1 MRRKAYDPVL
11 TVERCLRLSTMDL
24 NHAGVLRSRRGAK
37 WSIEWNTI
45 SRQQAGRAALTVVD
59 TSGDFASEI
68 EIACYIHVE
77 NSPSAVLLRQRIH
90 LPTTRSGI
98 GDTRRWLRC
107 DSELRG
113 VCGRRCRE
121 LYLPP
126 GTDEFACQRCHS
138 LIHESQRHVKHPP
151 PRGLQRVVRMRRM
164 LEADVPTTWRLDQ
177 RIPMT
182 DAQSY
187 TTWPGVIYYH
197 DPDERKIQRDIR
209 SQAELARANVRRR
222 VKSAKPPETEVA

>member
-24 NHAGVLRSRRGAK
+24 NHEGVLRSRRGAK
-37 WSIEWNTI
+37 WSIEWSTI

-59 TSGDFASEI
+59 TSGDSASEI
-68 EIACYIHVE
+68 EIACYIHMSS
-77 NSPSAVLLRQRIH
+77 SPTAVLLRQRIR

-98 GDTRRWLRC
+98 GYTRSWLRC

-126 GTDEFACQRCHS
+126 GMHEFACKRCHG
-138 LIHESQRHVKHPP
+138 LIHESQRHVKRPP
-151 PRGLQRVVRMRRM
+151 PRGIRHVVRIRSRKE
-164 LEADVPTTWRLDQ
+164 LDVPTTWRLKE
-177 RIPMT
+177 RIPMA

-187 TTWPGVIYYH
+187 SSWPGIIYYH
-197 DPDERKIQRDIR
+197 DPDQRRIQEDIR

-222 VKSAKPPETEVA
+222 VESAEPPETEVA